1 LERDALPNPSQEFV
15 MQTPQTPQGHEAPTA
30 APTDDAPEFE
40 SLSAHDRATAEA
52 LGADF
57 EDDAETEAD
66 HG

>member
-1 LERDALPNPSQEFV
+1 